1 MSYILSYMDTPRGL
15 HYAKNQGQ
23 GGREGGGNAERPE
36 RATEVARGGCPGT
49 G

>member
-1 MSYILSYMDTPRGL
+1 MDTPRGL